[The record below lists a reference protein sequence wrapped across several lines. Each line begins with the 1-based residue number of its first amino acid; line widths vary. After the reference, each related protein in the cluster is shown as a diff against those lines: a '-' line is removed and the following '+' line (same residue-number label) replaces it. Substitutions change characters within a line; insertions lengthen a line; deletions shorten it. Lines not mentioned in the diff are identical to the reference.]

1 MSTPDEAPTERQP
14 AKWVGSAGVPSER
27 KRRLGTDDTLDLPV
41 DERVPPPPPEI
52 RYVPVPVPV
61 HPPTY
66 PPPGRPPRG
75 HHPPPGRPTH
85 GRPPHVPPPGYRPP
99 PPQYRRRRR
108 KWPWVFLVLALLC
121 LGCCGG
127 VYTWARP
134 FYDQYPAT
142 ASTTAAVAGL
152 TIVDDASAE
161 RTADRLRKAIDTDQL
176 DEARFKVVYADQ
188 RNKQSRITVFGTT
201 RFITDPKKDLDAG
214 LGKLADDLRMSDL
227 REIDAGTL
235 GGEQR
240 CGTGKLDGK
249 TITLCAWGDHGSIGV
264 ALFANRSV
272 EASGPLLRDIRA
284 AIISR

>member
-27 KRRLGTDDTLDLPV
+27 KRRLGTDDTLDLPIE
-41 DERVPPPPPEI
+41 ERVPPPPPEI
-52 RYVPVPVPV
+52 RYVPVPAHPPAYPPV
-61 HPPTY
+61 HPPAR
-66 PPPGRPPRG
+66 PARGGAPRGGAPRGGPPGFGP
-75 HHPPPGRPTH
+75 
-85 GRPPHVPPPGYRPP
+85 V
-99 PPQYRRRRR
+99 PQYRRRRR
-108 KWPWVFLVLALLC
+108 KWPWVFLFFALLC

-127 VYTWARP
+127 VYAWARP

-152 TIVDDASAE
+152 TIVSDASASQ
-161 RTADRLRKAIDTDQL
+161 TADRLRSAIDTEQL

-188 RNKQSRITVFGTT
+188 RNRQSRITVFGTT
-201 RFITDPKKDLDAG
+201 RFITDPKKDLDTA
-214 LGKLADDLRMSDL
+214 LGKLADDLRMSDV
-227 REIDAGTL
+227 REVDAGAL

-240 CGTGKLDGK
+240 CGTGRLDGK
-249 TITLCAWGDHGSIGV
+249 AITLCAWGDHGSIGV

>member
-27 KRRLGTDDTLDLPV
+27 KRRLGTDDTLDLPI

-61 HPPTY
+61 HPPTH
-66 PPPGRPPRG
+66 PPRGLPPGGHPPRG
-75 HHPPPGRPTH
+75 HHPPRGY
-85 GRPPHVPPPGYRPP
+85 PPPAGYGPQPP
-99 PPQYRRRRR
+99 LPQYRRRRR
-108 KWPWVFLVLALLC
+108 KWPWVFLFFALLC

-127 VYTWARP
+127 TYTWARP

-176 DEARFKVVYADQ
+176 DEDRFTVVYADQ
-188 RNKQSRITVFGTT
+188 RNKQSRVTVFGTT

-214 LGKLADDLRMSDL
+214 LGKLADDLRISGL
-227 REIDAGTL
+227 RELDAGTL

-249 TITLCAWGDHGSIGV
+249 TITLCAWSDHGSIGV
-264 ALFANRSV
+264 ALFTNRSV
-272 EASGPLLRDIRA
+272 EASSPLLHDIRA